1 MSNAINFQNY
11 LNTQIEKIKTLREGK
26 TFDEFRV
33 GDTIEIVYRLMQDDV
48 VKPGDT
54 VEWRTQ
60 TLVGLC
66 NRKHKNSFSS
76 TFGVRKIVDQSSS
89 FDRVFMLYS
98 PMIQSIKLVK
108 KGKVRRAKLN
118 YLDKVYGKAARIK
131 ERK

>member
-11 LNTQIEKIKTLREGK
+11 LNTQIKKIKTSRDGK
-26 TFDEFRV
+26 IFSDFRV
-33 GDTIEIVYRLMQDDV
+33 GDTIEIIYRLMQDDA
-48 VKPGDT
+48 VKPGDN

-66 NRKHKNSFSS
+66 NRKHNNSFSS
-76 TFGVRKIVDQSSS
+76 TFGIRKIVDQSSS

-118 YLDKVYGKAARIK
+118 YLDKVYGKASRIK